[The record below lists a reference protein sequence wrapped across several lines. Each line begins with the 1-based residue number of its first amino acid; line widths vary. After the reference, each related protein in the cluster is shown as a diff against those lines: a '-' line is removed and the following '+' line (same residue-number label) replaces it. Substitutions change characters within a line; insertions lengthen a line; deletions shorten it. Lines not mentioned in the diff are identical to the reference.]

1 MKKIIKI
8 KRKWNAGKPM
18 MSTKK
23 DALNPWVVVESAKRA
38 NCEANK
44 KTKPKKKP
52 KRTKKY
58 ETKQRKIIN
67 KY

>member
-1 MKKIIKI
+1 
-8 KRKWNAGKPM
+8 M

-44 KTKPKKKP
+44 KNKTKKK
-52 KRTKKY
+52 TKTNKKN
-58 ETKQRKIIN
+58 TKQN
-67 KY
+67 KGKS

>member
-44 KTKPKKKP
+44 KTKLKKKP
-52 KRTKKY
+52 KRTKKIRNK
-58 ETKQRKIIN
+58 TKENHK
-67 KY
+67 